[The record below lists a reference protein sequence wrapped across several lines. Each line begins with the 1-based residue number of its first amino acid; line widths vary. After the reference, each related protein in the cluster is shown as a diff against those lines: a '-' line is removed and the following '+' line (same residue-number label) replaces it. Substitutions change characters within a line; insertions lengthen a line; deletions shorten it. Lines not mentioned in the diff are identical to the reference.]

1 MFTHSV
7 CSYPQRGNYGK
18 SGYRGNCTGY
28 IIRDFV
34 ESYLAPEGLFA
45 DPSIGSG
52 TSSDVAEE
60 MGIRFKGTDLHQGY
74 NLLTQDFAAFLGEQ
88 ANLIWWH
95 PPYWNMIRY
104 SGNQWGDAANPWDL
118 SQMDLEQFQEAMLL
132 AMMNIH
138 DATEQGGHY
147 GILMGNMRK
156 DGRYYNLS
164 SMVERMAAGRLV
176 DEIIKIQHNC
186 VSDSRQYG
194 GKLVRI
200 AHEKLLVFKKEI
212 QTALYFLAKA
222 MNRVEAVTAVTWK
235 AAVRRVWQAADGRN
249 MGLTEIYG
257 EMEPYAAARA
267 ENRNWQAKVR
277 QVLQDERFFLRVGK
291 GIYALK
297 TE

>member
-200 AHEKLLVFKKEI
+200 RQWCSRPDYCCRCGEGTSQGFRLPD
-212 QTALYFLAKA
+212 
-222 MNRVEAVTAVTWK
+222 RK
-235 AAVRRVWQAADGRN
+235 AAPSCIRKTQ
-249 MGLTEIYG
+249 
-257 EMEPYAAARA
+257 
-267 ENRNWQAKVR
+267 
-277 QVLQDERFFLRVGK
+277 QDLDVACGCLHSPA
-291 GIYALK
+291 IK
-297 TE
+297 TESGRQNGMAFSARW